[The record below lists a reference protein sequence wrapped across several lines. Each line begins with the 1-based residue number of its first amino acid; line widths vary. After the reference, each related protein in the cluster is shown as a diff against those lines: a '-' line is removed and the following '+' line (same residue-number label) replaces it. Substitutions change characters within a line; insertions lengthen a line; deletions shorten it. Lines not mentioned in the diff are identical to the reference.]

1 MKHTLV
7 RCAASLCALIA
18 LTVAASVPAQAA
30 DRGLYGS
37 SDPTYDGVLRQ
48 SLAIMGLT
56 SVGVPPARP
65 AVTWLLAQQ
74 CADGS
79 FEAYRKDTQVPCS
92 ASDPAAFTGPDVNS
106 TAAAA
111 TALALAGETSAARRA
126 VVWLNEAQNPD
137 FGWPYYS
144 GGDSDANSTAL
155 GILALRTVSPQD
167 RSARVPN
174 AMAFLAS
181 LQFPC
186 GSATGGAL
194 PYQAGGAA
202 NSLASSEALVGM
214 VSALPIDPAATLTRN
229 PRCAKG
235 VATRLASYLASRI
248 SADGA
253 LTSDLGTGQDL
264 GSTARAVV
272 GLSEL
277 GVGKAAVRTGTQT
290 LRASARDYALKNGV
304 ANPGST
310 GLLLMVA
317 EATGSSPRSFG
328 GVNLVSTLTGS
339 MQ

>member
-1 MKHTLV
+1 MRRTTL
-7 RCAASLCALIA
+7 RGAIGALAIATAIAAAI
-18 LTVAASVPAQAA
+18 PAHAA

-56 SVGVPPARP
+56 SVDVPPAP
-65 AVTWLLAQQ
+65 QAIAWLVDQQ

-79 FEAYRKDTQVPCS
+79 FQPYRANSSTPC
-92 ASDPAAFTGPDVNS
+92 ATADPVNFTGPDVNS
-106 TAAAA
+106 TATAAI
-111 TALALAGETSAARRA
+111 ALALAGEQTAARKA
-126 VVWLNEAQNPD
+126 IVWLNNAQNAD
-137 FGWPYYS
+137 WGWPYYV
-144 GGDSDANSTAL
+144 GGQSDANSTAL

-174 AMAFLAS
+174 AITYLGT
-181 LQFPC
+181 LQVPC
-186 GSATGGAL
+186 GASSGGAL

-202 NSLASSEALVGM
+202 NSLASSEAM
-214 VSALPIDPAATLTRN
+214 VSMASGFPIDRAVKLTRN
-229 PRCAKG
+229 PRCGKG
-235 VATRLASYLASRI
+235 VAARLASYLAAQI
-248 SADGA
+248 SANGA

-290 LRASARDYALKNGV
+290 LRTSARDYAFKNGV
-304 ANPGST
+304 ANPGSI

-317 EATGSSPRSFG
+317 EATGSSPRNFG
-328 GVNLVSTLTGS
+328 GINLVTTLTGS
-339 MQ
+339 MR